1 MPGAFPGTDKVW
13 AIKVT
18 FAADAPE
25 TPLPDTV
32 QLNEV
37 PVTLPE
43 RPIAVVP
50 PEHKLRLDGVTIAF
64 GIGLTVTVK
73 VIGFS
78 VQPFAEA
85 VTLTVAEVTGLL
97 VVFFAVN
104 AEIPSALPLVPN
116 PTSTVLVQL

>member
-1 MPGAFPGTDKVW
+1 M
-13 AIKVT
+13 
-18 FAADAPE
+18 
-25 TPLPDTV
+25 
-32 QLNEV
+32 

-85 VTLTVAEVTGLL
+85 VTLTVAVTGLF